1 MVKTSL
7 SNAGSLGS
15 IPCQGAKILQ
25 ACSMAKKKKKKGKK
39 KKNTLQGPMKSFILI
54 NNFTFKE
61 VRDCLIDVTGCG
73 TVMVHPWPSVQQSLQ
88 NCIPQRVNFI
98 FHEH

>member
-1 MVKTSL
+1 
-7 SNAGSLGS
+7 
-15 IPCQGAKILQ
+15 
-25 ACSMAKKKKKKGKK
+25 
-39 KKNTLQGPMKSFILI
+39 MKSFILI

-73 TVMVHPWPSVQQSLQ
+73 AVMVHPWPSVQQSLQ

-98 FHEH
+98 SEKYVDFPGAPVVKNPSCNAGGTGLVSGQATEIPRAN